1 MDKLD
6 KDIKLEEEKL
16 SEAAVP
22 DEAMNQVAGGS
33 SLVEFRRYA
42 RKEDKD
48 AMVVR
53 KTKAISTDH

>member
-22 DEAMNQVAGGS
+22 DEAMNQVTGGS
-33 SLVEFRRYA
+33 SLVDFRRYG
-42 RKEDKD
+42 RKEEKD

-53 KTKAISTDH
+53 KTKAVIKDH